1 MSFRLLAIAVFLAA
15 TTLTACS
22 SNARTPRTIVQ
33 EIEGGVNP
41 YLWRASLDT
50 LSFLPIAT
58 ADSIGGL
65 INYDWQAFKEAPD
78 ERVKATVFILD
89 TRLRADGVK
98 VSVFRQVRDASGGWV
113 DANVDQDTQI
123 QLENK
128 ILERARAL
136 KASEVVSSAHQK
148 PSQSDLTSP

>member
-1 MSFRLLAIAVFLAA
+1 MSLRLLFSAILVSVFA
-15 TTLTACS
+15 LTACS
-22 SNARTPRTIVQ
+22 SNARTPRAVVQ

-50 LSFLPIAT
+50 LSFLPIKT
-58 ADSIGGL
+58 ADSLGGL
-65 INYDWQAFKEAPD
+65 INYDWQAFEQAPD

-98 VSVFRQVRDASGGWV
+98 VSVFRQVRDGTTGTWI
-113 DANVDQDTQI
+113 DADTDPETQI

-136 KASEVVSSAHQK
+136 KASEVR
-148 PSQSDLTSP
+148 

>member
-1 MSFRLLAIAVFLAA
+1 MSFRMLTALILGAA
-15 TTLTACS
+15 LTMTACS
-22 SNARTPRTIVQ
+22 SRGGSTRAVV
-33 EIEGGVNP
+33 EEVEGGVNP

-50 LSFLPIAT
+50 LSFLPLET
-58 ADSIGGL
+58 ADSFGGIL
-65 INYDWQAFKEAPD
+65 NYDWLAFEETPD

-98 VSVFRQVRDASGGWV
+98 VSVFRQTRSEDGAWSDAAV
-113 DANVDQDTQI
+113 DPATPI

-136 KASEVVSSAHQK
+136 KASE
-148 PSQSDLTSP
+148 LR

>member
-1 MSFRLLAIAVFLAA
+1 MSFRLLATAVFLAA
-15 TTLTACS
+15 TTLSACS
-22 SNARTPRTIVQ
+22 SNARTPRAIVQ
-33 EIEGGVNP
+33 EVEGGVNP

-50 LSFLPIAT
+50 LSFLPIDT
-58 ADSIGGL
+58 ADSVGGL
-65 INYDWQAFKEAPD
+65 INYDWQAFEEAPN

-98 VSVFRQVRDASGGWV
+98 VSVFRQVRDASGDWS
-113 DANVDQDTQI
+113 DANVDPETQI

-136 KASEVVSSAHQK
+136 KASEVR
-148 PSQSDLTSP
+148 

>member
-1 MSFRLLAIAVFLAA
+1 MSLRLLFTAIAISAF
-15 TTLTACS
+15 TLTACS
-22 SNARTPRTIVQ
+22 SNARTPRAVVQ
-33 EIEGGVNP
+33 EVEGGVNP

-50 LSFLPIAT
+50 LSFLPIKT
-58 ADSIGGL
+58 ADSVGGL
-65 INYDWQAFKEAPD
+65 INYDWQAFDEAPD

-98 VSVFRQVRDASGGWV
+98 VSVFRQTRDTSGAWV
-113 DANVDQDTQI
+113 DANADPDTQI

-136 KASEVVSSAHQK
+136 KASEVR
-148 PSQSDLTSP
+148 

>member
-1 MSFRLLAIAVFLAA
+1 MSFRLLIMAVFLASA
-15 TTLTACS
+15 SLSACS
-22 SNARTPRTIVQ
+22 SNSSTTRAVVQ

-50 LSFLPIAT
+50 LSFLPIDT
-58 ADSIGGL
+58 ADALGGL
-65 INYDWQAFKEAPD
+65 INYDWQAFEEVPN

-98 VSVFRQVRDASGGWV
+98 VSVFRQVRDPSGMWV
-113 DANVDQDTQI
+113 DANVDPETQI

-136 KASEVVSSAHQK
+136 KASEVR
-148 PSQSDLTSP
+148 

>member
-1 MSFRLLAIAVFLAA
+1 MSLRLLFSAILVSVFALA
-15 TTLTACS
+15 ACS
-22 SNARTPRTIVQ
+22 SNARTPRAVVQ

-50 LSFLPIAT
+50 LSFLPIKT
-58 ADSIGGL
+58 ADSLGGL
-65 INYDWQAFKEAPD
+65 INYDWQAFEQAPD

-98 VSVFRQVRDASGGWV
+98 VSVFRQVRDGTTGTWI
-113 DANVDQDTQI
+113 DADTDPETQI

-136 KASEVVSSAHQK
+136 KASEVR
-148 PSQSDLTSP
+148 

>member
-1 MSFRLLAIAVFLAA
+1 MSFRLLVTSVILASA
-15 TTLTACS
+15 TLTACGS
-22 SNARTPRTIVQ
+22 GSRTTQAVI
-33 EIEGGVNP
+33 EDIEGGVNP

-50 LSFLPIAT
+50 LSFLPINT

-65 INYDWQAFKEAPD
+65 INYDWQAFEQAPG

-98 VSVFRQVRDASGGWV
+98 VSVFRQVKDETGTWV
-113 DANVDQDTQI
+113 DANVDPDTQI

-136 KASEVVSSAHQK
+136 RASEVR
-148 PSQSDLTSP
+148 

>member
-1 MSFRLLAIAVFLAA
+1 MSFRLLITASMLAA
-15 TTLTACS
+15 VSLSACS
-22 SNARTPRTIVQ
+22 SNARSPRTVVQ
-33 EIEGGVNP
+33 EVEGGVNP

-58 ADSIGGL
+58 ADSVGGL
-65 INYDWQAFKEAPD
+65 INYDWQAFEQVAN

-98 VSVFRQVRDASGGWV
+98 VSVFRQIRDASGTWV
-113 DANVDQDTQI
+113 AADTDPETGI

-136 KASEVVSSAHQK
+136 KASEVR
-148 PSQSDLTSP
+148 

>member
-1 MSFRLLAIAVFLAA
+1 MSFRLLITASMLAA
-15 TTLTACS
+15 VSLSACS
-22 SNARTPRTIVQ
+22 SNARSPRTVVQ
-33 EIEGGVNP
+33 EVEGGVNP

-58 ADSIGGL
+58 ADSVGGL
-65 INYDWQAFKEAPD
+65 INYDWQAFEQVAN

-98 VSVFRQVRDASGGWV
+98 VSVFRQIRDASGTWV
-113 DANVDQDTQI
+113 DADTDPETGI

-136 KASEVVSSAHQK
+136 KASEVR
-148 PSQSDLTSP
+148 